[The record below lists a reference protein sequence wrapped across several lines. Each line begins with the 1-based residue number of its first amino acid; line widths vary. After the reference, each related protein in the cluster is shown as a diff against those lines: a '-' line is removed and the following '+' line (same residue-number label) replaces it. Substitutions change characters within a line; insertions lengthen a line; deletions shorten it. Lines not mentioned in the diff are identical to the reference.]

1 MGTGIL
7 NKEVNIL
14 IAANIRKY
22 LEEKGITQEWL
33 AQKIGMSKQ
42 AMSATLKGT
51 RRLTADEYV
60 DICVALDL
68 SMDYFKDTQ
77 AVA

>member
-1 MGTGIL
+1 M
-7 NKEVNIL
+7 

-60 DICVALDL
+60 DICAALGL